1 MESKRRHPDD
11 EPIHLGSAQLL
22 IVGMGRVGTGAYT
35 FLSHRDLRC
44 VGLDSDPA
52 QVERHLKA
60 GRRVLYAD
68 AEDPGLWH
76 NLHVQNITAVLLA
89 MPDLEAN
96 TIAVRQL
103 RQAGYEGF
111 ISATGVYPEHVE
123 AIVKAGANVAY
134 NYYDEVG
141 VGFAEHVWEKLY
153 T

>member
-1 MESKRRHPDD
+1 
-11 EPIHLGSAQLL
+11 
-22 IVGMGRVGTGAYT
+22 
-35 FLSHRDLRC
+35 

-68 AEDPGLWH
+68 EEDPGLWA
-76 NLHVQNITAVLLA
+76 NLHLQNIGAVLLA

-96 TIAVRQL
+96 TIAVKQL
-103 RQAGYEGF
+103 RHVGYTGL
-111 ISATGVYPEHVE
+111 IGATSAYPEHVE
-123 AIVKAGANVAY
+123 AIIKAGANVAY

-153 T
+153 A